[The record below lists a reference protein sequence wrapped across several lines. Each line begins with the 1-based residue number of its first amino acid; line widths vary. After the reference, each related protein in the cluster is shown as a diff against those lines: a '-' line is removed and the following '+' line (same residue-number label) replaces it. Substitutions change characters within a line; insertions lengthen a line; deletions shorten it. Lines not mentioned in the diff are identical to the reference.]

1 MFLIAD
7 LGSFIANPTVG
18 AAAWILIDVLSYTDF
33 TGILSSAAH
42 GPKGVPKAKAVL
54 KAIKGSRISIKIFA
68 KGTGKLAFSGGKAGE
83 KYLANLV
90 GGKSQVYFK
99 TSSGGRYIDQLANGI
114 AYESKVGYTSLTSR
128 VRTQI
133 LKDAELIKKG
143 QINGAE
149 WNFFRSADTG
159 KIGASKQLLQ
169 FLKQNGIKYKIH

>member
-1 MFLIAD
+1 M
-7 LGSFIANPTVG
+7 
-18 AAAWILIDVLSYTDF
+18 
-33 TGILSSAAH
+33 
-42 GPKGVPKAKAVL
+42 
-54 KAIKGSRISIKIFA
+54 
-68 KGTGKLAFSGGKAGE
+68 
-83 KYLANLV
+83 V

-128 VRTQI
+128 VKTQI

-159 KIGASKQLLQ
+159 KIGVSKQLLQ
-169 FLKQNGIKYKIH
+169 FLEQNGIKYKIHY